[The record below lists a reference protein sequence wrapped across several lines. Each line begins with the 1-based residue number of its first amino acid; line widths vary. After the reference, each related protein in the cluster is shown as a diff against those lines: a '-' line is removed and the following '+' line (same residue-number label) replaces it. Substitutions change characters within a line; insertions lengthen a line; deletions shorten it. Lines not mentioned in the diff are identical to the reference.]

1 MSADPSADLL
11 ADIRACRVCEAH
23 LPHGPRPVLQFD
35 PSARI
40 VMIGQAPGRRVHESG
55 VPWDD
60 PSGDLLREW
69 LGMQKDDFY
78 DPSVLAIVPMGFCY
92 PGSAASG
99 DKPPRRECAPLW
111 HDRLLEQLPADRL
124 TIVIGSYA
132 RARYAADAGRT
143 LDEAVRAWKRLL
155 PDRIVLPH
163 PSPRNQHW
171 RRSRPWFEDEVVPA
185 LQRRVARALN

>member
-1 MSADPSADLL
+1 VSTDSSAELL
-11 ADIRACRVCEAH
+11 GEIRACRVCEEH

-35 PSARI
+35 SSARI

-60 PSGDLLREW
+60 PSGDVLREW
-69 LGMQKDDFY
+69 LGVQKEDFY

-111 HDRLLEQLPADRL
+111 HDRLLEFLPHDRL

-132 RARYAADAGRT
+132 RARYAADAGGT
-143 LDEAVRAWKRLL
+143 LDEAVREWERLL
-155 PDRIVLPH
+155 PSRIVLPH

-171 RRSRPWFEDEVVPA
+171 RRSRPWFDHDVVPA
-185 LQRRVARALN
+185 LRRRVAEVLA